1 MSTKLDD
8 RLRVV
13 IERVRRVWWLVM
25 MAATVLTMMYMPV
38 WCLLLLIPFAF
49 ISYFAIIY
57 ATISFLAATIPP
69 EEIAEAAAENRKN
82 EADAKKLEAVEQL
95 AKRQA
100 AGEKVSDDE
109 IIETLNSVGIVDIV
123 KVDDIGPV
131 VGTYRDKNIYEYIHI
146 NIAGEKEPTKLLY
159 HGPAY
164 MVNGIAE
171 VPVIDGM
178 IFACVDNI
186 LYSKEK

>member
-1 MSTKLDD
+1 MSKLDD

-13 IERVRRVWWLVM
+13 IGNVRRTWWFVM
-25 MAATVLTMMYMPV
+25 MGATVLTMLYMPI

-49 ISYFAIIY
+49 ISYFILMY
-57 ATISFLAATIPP
+57 VTITYLAAVIPP
-69 EEIAEAAAENRKN
+69 EEIAEAD
-82 EADAKKLEAVEQL
+82 EANKQIDHNTAKLQAVESI

-100 AGEKVSDDE
+100 AGEKVPDEE
-109 IIETLNSVGIVDIV
+109 IIEVLKSVGIVDVV

-131 VGTYRDKNIYEYIHI
+131 VGTYRDKDIYEYIHV
-146 NIAGEKEPTKLLY
+146 NVPGEKEPTKLLY

-164 MVNGIAE
+164 MVNGVAE
-171 VPVIDGM
+171 IPVIDGM